1 MWFEGVEHE
10 QQRSDRPGAHALHSD
25 DQPCR
30 VVSQWQQE
38 LIYFFFNKLRSN

>member
-25 DQPCR
+25 DQPCK

-38 LIYFFFNKLRSN
+38 LIYFLLIN